1 MTTRPIAF
9 AHGRNETG
17 NRSAHVHHRAL
28 QSAVL
33 QFAVLQFAVLQSV
46 VRFLSPEEAAHS
58 FVMHNVGRYRLP
70 YSTELNEIAY

>member
-9 AHGRNETG
+9 ARDRNETG
-17 NRSAHVHHRAL
+17 NRSAHVRYRAI
-28 QSAVL
+28 QST
-33 QFAVLQFAVLQSV
+33 VLQSV
-46 VRFLSPEEAAHS
+46 IRFLSPEEAAHS